1 MAEINPSSTAQ
12 GQTECNG
19 LECCIVRHS
28 SQITRT
34 PMQRREHRYKNM
46 LHLWEFLLEL
56 LADESCR
63 SIICW
68 RKKESGEFKLIDH
81 HEVAKR
87 WGKFKEKE
95 DMNYS
100 KLSRALRL
108 YYQQGII
115 RKVSYEMNT
124 LYLLISAK
132 HTYVQ
137 GRCSLII
144 ICIIES
150 EDISMRLES
159 KKWYFALH
167 TKDWLPQ
174 EVLIQNSVDQTI
186 AFSSRTQELK
196 SC

>member
-1 MAEINPSSTAQ
+1 MAEISHSSTAQ
-12 GQTECNG
+12 GQNDCNSF
-19 LECCIVRHS
+19 ECCIVKHS
-28 SQITRT
+28 SQTT
-34 PMQRREHRYKNM
+34 PTPTQRREHRYKNM

-68 RKKESGEFKLIDH
+68 RKKESGEFKLTDH

-124 LYLLISAK
+124 LYPLILAK
-132 HTYVQ
+132 YTSVQ
-137 GRCSLII
+137 GRFFLII

-159 KKWYFALH
+159 NKWYLALH
-167 TKDWLPQ
+167 NNKHRSLF
-174 EVLIQNSVDQTI
+174 LIQNSVDQTI
-186 AFSSRTQELK
+186 EFS
-196 SC
+196 

>member
-12 GQTECNG
+12 GQNDCNG
-19 LECCIVRHS
+19 LECCIPKHS
-28 SQITRT
+28 SQITPT
-34 PMQRREHRYKNM
+34 PTQRREHRYKNM

-63 SIICW
+63 YIICW

-87 WGKFKEKE
+87 WGIFKQKE

-108 YYQQGII
+108 YYRQGII
-115 RKVSYEMNT
+115 RKVSHEMNS
-124 LYLLISAK
+124 LYPLRMEK
-132 HTYVQ
+132 YTCVQ
-137 GRCSLII
+137 GRFSLII
-144 ICIIES
+144 ICMIES

-159 KKWYFALH
+159 KKWYLALH
-167 TKDWLPQ
+167 TKDWVPQ
-174 EVLIQNSVDQTI
+174 EVPLIISDT
-186 AFSSRTQELK
+186 K
-196 SC
+196 

>member
-12 GQTECNG
+12 GQTECND
-19 LECCIVRHS
+19 LECCIVKHS
-28 SQITRT
+28 SQVT
-34 PMQRREHRYKNM
+34 PTPTQRREHRYKNM

-87 WGKFKEKE
+87 WGKFKDKE

-124 LYLLISAK
+124 LYPLIYAK
-132 HTYVQ
+132 HTSVQ
-137 GRCSLII
+137 GRFSLNNN
-144 ICIIES
+144 
-150 EDISMRLES
+150 L
-159 KKWYFALH
+159 Y
-167 TKDWLPQ
+167 
-174 EVLIQNSVDQTI
+174 N
-186 AFSSRTQELK
+186 
-196 SC
+196 

>member
-1 MAEINPSSTAQ
+1 MAEINSSSIAQ
-12 GQTECNG
+12 GQNDCNG
-19 LECCIVRHS
+19 LEWCIEKHS
-28 SQITRT
+28 SPTT
-34 PMQRREHRYKNM
+34 PTPTQRQEHRYKNM

-115 RKVSYEMNT
+115 RKVSYKINT
-124 LYLLISAK
+124 LYPLILAK
-132 HTYVQ
+132 LCT
-137 GRCSLII
+137 G
-144 ICIIES
+144 
-150 EDISMRLES
+150 
-159 KKWYFALH
+159 K
-167 TKDWLPQ
+167 
-174 EVLIQNSVDQTI
+174 VLFNNNLYD
-186 AFSSRTQELK
+186 
-196 SC
+196 